1 MKTIL
6 KSLILLTVITIVSC
20 GKNKKEDKFG
30 NPTSN
35 QKATVEAIEFP
46 LAEKGKEIFEGKGTC
61 VTCHKLDIKVVGPSI
76 QDIAKIY
83 KEKNASI
90 ATFLKGNEQPI
101 IDSTQF
107 EVMKANFAITKAM
120 TNEERQSLEQ
130 YILSEGK

>member
-20 GKNKKEDKFG
+20 CKNKKEDKFG

-35 QKATVEAIEFP
+35 QKATAEAIEFP

>member
-6 KSLILLTVITIVSC
+6 KSLILLTVITIISC

-35 QKATVEAIEFP
+35 QKATAEAIEFP

>member
-35 QKATVEAIEFP
+35 QKATAEAIEFP

>member
-6 KSLILLTVITIVSC
+6 KSLVLLTVITIVSC
-20 GKNKKEDKFG
+20 GKNKKEAKFG
-30 NPTSN
+30 NPASN
-35 QKATVEAIEFP
+35 QKATADAIEFP
-46 LAEKGKEIFEGKGTC
+46 LAEKGKEVFEGKGTC

-83 KEKNASI
+83 KEKNVSI

-101 IDSTQF
+101 IDPTQF